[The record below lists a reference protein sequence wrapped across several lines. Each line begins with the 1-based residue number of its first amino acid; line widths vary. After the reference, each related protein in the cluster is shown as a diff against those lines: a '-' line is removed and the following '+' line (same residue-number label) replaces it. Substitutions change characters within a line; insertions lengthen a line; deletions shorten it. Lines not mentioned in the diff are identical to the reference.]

1 MLRASDMRK
10 KTLAELGAE
19 LEELRKEGFRLRM
32 QKSTQQLT
40 NTSALGRV
48 RREIAVVLTVMREK
62 RGAGAG
68 ESR

>member
-10 KTLAELGAE
+10 KTLAELGSE